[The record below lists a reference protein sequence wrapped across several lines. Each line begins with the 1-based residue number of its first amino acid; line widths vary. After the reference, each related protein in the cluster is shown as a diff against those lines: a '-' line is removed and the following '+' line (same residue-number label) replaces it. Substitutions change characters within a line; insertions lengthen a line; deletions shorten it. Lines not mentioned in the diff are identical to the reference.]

1 MRKNYKNDQIYQSA
15 SIFRMLSLLLS
26 SFLSYT
32 VMNTDQHVSLLSP
45 AVPVVD
51 QHSRVEDALAMLIGT
66 FILSFAMTLLQQA
79 GIMTGGTA
87 GLSLL
92 IHYITDIKFG
102 VLFFLINIPFYYFA
116 YKKMGMA
123 LVVKTF
129 VAVAL
134 LAGFTETIPHFF
146 QLSEVNPIYATIF
159 ANVLMG
165 VSFLILFRHRSS
177 LGGINLLAL
186 YLQEHFKIPAGKVQ
200 MGIDVAI
207 LLTSLFFVDWKLVLI
222 SILGAVILNLIILL
236 NHKNSRYVA

>member
-1 MRKNYKNDQIYQSA
+1 
-15 SIFRMLSLLLS
+15 
-26 SFLSYT
+26 
-32 VMNTDQHVSLLSP
+32 MNTEQNVSLVS
-45 AVPVVD
+45 PVVPIID
-51 QHSRVEDALAMLIGT
+51 QHSKVEDALALLTGT

-92 IHYITDIKFG
+92 LHYITDIKFG
-102 VLFFLINIPFYYFA
+102 VLFFFINIPFYYFA

-129 VAVAL
+129 IAVAL
-134 LAGFTETIPHFF
+134 LAGFSAIIPQFF
-146 QLSEVNPIYATIF
+146 HLSDVNPIYAAIF

-186 YLQEHFKIPAGKVQ
+186 YLQERFDMPAGKVQ
-200 MGIDVAI
+200 LGIDMAI
-207 LLTSLFFVDWKLVLI
+207 LLTSLLFVDWKLILV
-222 SILGAVILNLIILL
+222 SIMGVIILNSIILL
-236 NHKNSRYVA
+236 NHKTTRYIA

>member
-1 MRKNYKNDQIYQSA
+1 
-15 SIFRMLSLLLS
+15 
-26 SFLSYT
+26 
-32 VMNTDQHVSLLSP
+32 MNTEQNVSLVSP
-45 AVPVVD
+45 VMPVID
-51 QHSRVEDALAMLIGT
+51 QHSKIEDALAMLIGT

-92 IHYITDIKFG
+92 LHYITDIKFG

-116 YKKMGMA
+116 YKKMGIA

-129 VAVAL
+129 IAVAL
-134 LAGFTETIPHFF
+134 LAGFTEIIPQFF
-146 QLSEVNPIYATIF
+146 HLSDVNPIYATIF

-186 YLQEHFKIPAGKVQ
+186 YLQERFNIAAGKVQ
-200 MGIDVAI
+200 LGIDLII
-207 LLTSLFFVDWKLVLI
+207 LLASLFFVDWKLILI
-222 SILGAVILNLIILL
+222 SILGVIILNSIVLL
-236 NHKNSRYVA
+236 NHKTTRYVA

>member
-1 MRKNYKNDQIYQSA
+1 MNTEQN
-15 SIFRMLSLLLS
+15 LSL
-26 SFLSYT
+26 
-32 VMNTDQHVSLLSP
+32 VS
-45 AVPVVD
+45 PVVPIID
-51 QHSRVEDALAMLIGT
+51 QHSKVEDALALLTGT

-92 IHYITDIKFG
+92 LHYITDIKFG
-102 VLFFLINIPFYYFA
+102 VLFFFINIPFYYFA

-129 VAVAL
+129 IAVAL
-134 LAGFTETIPHFF
+134 LAGFSAIIPHFF
-146 QLSEVNPIYATIF
+146 HLSDVNPIYAAIF

-186 YLQEHFKIPAGKVQ
+186 YLQERFDIPAGKVQ
-200 MGIDVAI
+200 LGIDMAI
-207 LLTSLFFVDWKLVLI
+207 LLTSLLFVDWKLILV
-222 SILGAVILNLIILL
+222 SIMGVIILNSIILL
-236 NHKNSRYVA
+236 NHKTTRYIA

>member
-1 MRKNYKNDQIYQSA
+1 
-15 SIFRMLSLLLS
+15 
-26 SFLSYT
+26 
-32 VMNTDQHVSLLSP
+32 MNTEQNVSLVSP
-45 AVPVVD
+45 VMPAIE
-51 QHSRVEDALAMLIGT
+51 QHSKIEDALAMLIGT

-92 IHYITDIKFG
+92 IHYITDLKFG

-116 YKKMGMA
+116 YKKMGIA

-129 VAVAL
+129 IAVAL
-134 LAGFTETIPHFF
+134 LAGFTEIIPQFF
-146 QLSEVNPIYATIF
+146 HLSDVNPIYATIF

-186 YLQEHFKIPAGKVQ
+186 YLQERFKIPAGKVQ
-200 MGIDVAI
+200 MGIDVVI
-207 LLTSLFFVDWKLVLI
+207 LLTSLLFVDWKLILI
-222 SILGAVILNLIILL
+222 SIFGVIILNSIILL
-236 NHKNSRYVA
+236 NHKTTRYVA

>member
-1 MRKNYKNDQIYQSA
+1 
-15 SIFRMLSLLLS
+15 
-26 SFLSYT
+26 
-32 VMNTDQHVSLLSP
+32 MNTEQNVSMVS
-45 AVPVVD
+45 PVVPIID
-51 QHSRVEDALAMLIGT
+51 QHSKVEDALALLTGT

-92 IHYITDIKFG
+92 LHYITDIKFG
-102 VLFFLINIPFYYFA
+102 VLFFFINIPFYYFA

-129 VAVAL
+129 IAVAL
-134 LAGFTETIPHFF
+134 LAGFSAIIPQFF
-146 QLSEVNPIYATIF
+146 HLSDVNPIYAAIF

-186 YLQEHFKIPAGKVQ
+186 YLQERFDIPAGKVQ
-200 MGIDVAI
+200 LGIDMAI
-207 LLTSLFFVDWKLVLI
+207 LLTSLLFVDWKLILV
-222 SILGAVILNLIILL
+222 SIMGVIILNSIILL
-236 NHKNSRYVA
+236 NHKTTRYIA

>member
-1 MRKNYKNDQIYQSA
+1 
-15 SIFRMLSLLLS
+15 
-26 SFLSYT
+26 
-32 VMNTDQHVSLLSP
+32 MNTEQNVSLVSP
-45 AVPVVD
+45 VMPVID
-51 QHSRVEDALAMLIGT
+51 QHSKIEDALAMLIGT

-92 IHYITDIKFG
+92 LHYITDIKFG

-116 YKKMGMA
+116 YKKMGIA

-129 VAVAL
+129 IAVAL
-134 LAGFTETIPHFF
+134 LAGFTEMIPQFF
-146 QLSEVNPIYATIF
+146 HLSDVNPIYATIF

-186 YLQEHFKIPAGKVQ
+186 YLQERFNIAAGKVQ
-200 MGIDVAI
+200 LGIDLII
-207 LLTSLFFVDWKLVLI
+207 LLASLLFVDWKLILI
-222 SILGAVILNLIILL
+222 SILGVIILNSIVLL
-236 NHKNSRYVA
+236 NHKTTRYVA

>member
-1 MRKNYKNDQIYQSA
+1 MPC
-15 SIFRMLSLLLS
+15 LSVKDVSPLAVLLLS
-26 SFLSYT
+26 CT
-32 VMNTDQHVSLLSP
+32 IMNTEQNVSLVSP
-45 AVPVVD
+45 VMPVID
-51 QHSRVEDALAMLIGT
+51 QHSKIEDALAMLIGT

-92 IHYITDIKFG
+92 LHYITDIKFG

-116 YKKMGMA
+116 YKKMGIA

-129 VAVAL
+129 IAVAL
-134 LAGFTETIPHFF
+134 LAGFTEIIPQFF
-146 QLSEVNPIYATIF
+146 HLSDVNPIYATIF

-186 YLQEHFKIPAGKVQ
+186 YLQERFNIAAGKVQ
-200 MGIDVAI
+200 LVIDLI
-207 LLTSLFFVDWKLVLI
+207 FLLASLFFVDLKLILI
-222 SILGAVILNLIILL
+222 SILGVIILNSIVLL
-236 NHKNSRYVA
+236 NHKTTRYVA

>member
-1 MRKNYKNDQIYQSA
+1 
-15 SIFRMLSLLLS
+15 
-26 SFLSYT
+26 
-32 VMNTDQHVSLLSP
+32 MNTEQNVSLVS
-45 AVPVVD
+45 PVVPIID
-51 QHSRVEDALAMLIGT
+51 QHSKVEDALALLTGT

-92 IHYITDIKFG
+92 LHYITDIKFG
-102 VLFFLINIPFYYFA
+102 VLFFFINIPFYYFA

-129 VAVAL
+129 IAVAL
-134 LAGFTETIPHFF
+134 LAGFSAIIPHFF
-146 QLSEVNPIYATIF
+146 HLSDVNPIYAAIF

-186 YLQEHFKIPAGKVQ
+186 YLQERFDIPAGKVQ
-200 MGIDVAI
+200 LGIDMAI
-207 LLTSLFFVDWKLVLI
+207 LLTSLLFVDWKLILV
-222 SILGAVILNLIILL
+222 SIMGVIILNSIILL
-236 NHKNSRYVA
+236 NHKTTRYIA

>member
-1 MRKNYKNDQIYQSA
+1 
-15 SIFRMLSLLLS
+15 
-26 SFLSYT
+26 
-32 VMNTDQHVSLLSP
+32 MNTDQNISLVS
-45 AVPVVD
+45 PVMPVID
-51 QHSRVEDALAMLIGT
+51 QHSKIEDALAMLIGT
-66 FILSFAMTLLQQA
+66 FMLSFAMTLLQQA

-116 YKKMGMA
+116 YKKMGLA

-129 VAVAL
+129 IAVAL
-134 LAGFTETIPHFF
+134 LAGFTEIIPHFF
-146 QLSEVNPIYATIF
+146 HLSDVNPIYATLF

-186 YLQEHFKIPAGKVQ
+186 YLQERFKIPAGKVQ
-200 MGIDVAI
+200 MGIDITI
-207 LLTSLFFVDWKLVLI
+207 LLTSLFFVDWKLILI
-222 SILGAVILNLIILL
+222 SILGAVVLNSIILL

>member
-1 MRKNYKNDQIYQSA
+1 
-15 SIFRMLSLLLS
+15 MLSLLLS

-32 VMNTDQHVSLLSP
+32 IMSTDQHVSLLSP

-146 QLSEVNPIYATIF
+146 QFRTYA
-159 ANVLMG
+159 
-165 VSFLILFRHRSS
+165 
-177 LGGINLLAL
+177 
-186 YLQEHFKIPAGKVQ
+186 
-200 MGIDVAI
+200 
-207 LLTSLFFVDWKLVLI
+207 
-222 SILGAVILNLIILL
+222 
-236 NHKNSRYVA
+236 

>member
-1 MRKNYKNDQIYQSA
+1 
-15 SIFRMLSLLLS
+15 
-26 SFLSYT
+26 
-32 VMNTDQHVSLLSP
+32 MNTEQNVSLVS
-45 AVPVVD
+45 PVVPIID
-51 QHSRVEDALAMLIGT
+51 QHSKVEDALALLTGT

-92 IHYITDIKFG
+92 LHYITDIKFG
-102 VLFFLINIPFYYFA
+102 VLFFFINIPFYYFA

-129 VAVAL
+129 IAVAL
-134 LAGFTETIPHFF
+134 LAGFSAIVPQFF
-146 QLSEVNPIYATIF
+146 HLSDVNPIYAAIF

-186 YLQEHFKIPAGKVQ
+186 YLQERFDIPAGKVQ
-200 MGIDVAI
+200 LGIDMAI
-207 LLTSLFFVDWKLVLI
+207 LLTSLLFVDWKLILV
-222 SILGAVILNLIILL
+222 SIMGVIILNSIILL
-236 NHKNSRYVA
+236 NHKTTRYIA

>member
-1 MRKNYKNDQIYQSA
+1 
-15 SIFRMLSLLLS
+15 
-26 SFLSYT
+26 
-32 VMNTDQHVSLLSP
+32 MNTEQNVSLVS
-45 AVPVVD
+45 PVVPIID
-51 QHSRVEDALAMLIGT
+51 QHSKIEDALALLTGT

-92 IHYITDIKFG
+92 LHYITDIKFG
-102 VLFFLINIPFYYFA
+102 ILFFFVNIPFYYFA

-129 VAVAL
+129 IAVAL
-134 LAGFTETIPHFF
+134 LAGFTALIPQFF
-146 QLSEVNPIYATIF
+146 HLSDVHPIYAAIF

-186 YLQEHFKIPAGKVQ
+186 YLQERFSIPAGKVQ
-200 MGIDVAI
+200 LGIDLAI
-207 LLTSLFFVDWKLVLI
+207 LLTSLLFVDWKLILV
-222 SILGAVILNLIILL
+222 SIMGVVILNSIILL
-236 NHKNSRYVA
+236 NHKTTRYIA

>member
-1 MRKNYKNDQIYQSA
+1 M
-15 SIFRMLSLLLS
+15 
-26 SFLSYT
+26 
-32 VMNTDQHVSLLSP
+32 
-45 AVPVVD
+45 PVIE
-51 QHSRVEDALAMLIGT
+51 QHSKIEDALAMLIGT

-92 IHYITDIKFG
+92 IHYITDLKFG

-116 YKKMGMA
+116 YKKMGIA

-129 VAVAL
+129 IAVAL
-134 LAGFTETIPHFF
+134 LAGFTEIIPQFF
-146 QLSEVNPIYATIF
+146 HLSDVNPIYATIF

-186 YLQEHFKIPAGKVQ
+186 YLQERFQIPAGKVQ
-200 MGIDVAI
+200 LGIDLAI
-207 LLTSLFFVDWKLVLI
+207 LLASLFFVDWKLILI
-222 SILGAVILNLIILL
+222 SILGVIILNSIVLL
-236 NHKNSRYVA
+236 NHKSTRYVA